1 MKTKNNLKLEIGLI
15 FLGLIIFSIGN
26 ILNQLSHI
34 SINSFVEFIDS
45 IDWTYPL
52 LYLIFSVILS
62 IYRIVKLKK

>member
-26 ILNQLSHI
+26 ILNQLSNI